1 MVGWSSKGGGGGLNK
16 FSDPCR
22 PRPTGRAR
30 ERARPPRRTQLRE
43 IDCGG
48 TTERNDDDDEGR
60 FWQFSSDSAIAA
72 QKKEEEEE
80 QQQQRGREWTRE
92 IWKEKE
98 RGIEKGISPERRG
111 GDPVL

>member
-1 MVGWSSKGGGGGLNK
+1 MQTATNGAS
-16 FSDPCR
+16 
-22 PRPTGRAR
+22 
-30 ERARPPRRTQLRE
+30 ERASEAAEESRGTQLRE

-80 QQQQRGREWTRE
+80 QQQRGREWTRE

-111 GDPVL
+111 DDPVL